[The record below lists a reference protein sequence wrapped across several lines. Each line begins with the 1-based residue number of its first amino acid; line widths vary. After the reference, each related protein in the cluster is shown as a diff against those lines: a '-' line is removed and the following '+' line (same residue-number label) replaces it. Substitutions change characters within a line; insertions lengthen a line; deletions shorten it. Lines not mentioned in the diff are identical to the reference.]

1 MSIPKISNENA
12 DEKNCGCIIL
22 KNDKVLLIGARDD
35 DGNLYWSFPK
45 GHQEEGETDIETAL
59 RETREEVGL
68 DVEVINNTPI
78 KTWHLVHSG
87 TVRKEILLFTAK
99 PLNGDVKIQEAEV
112 ERAEWVSID
121 KVNEY
126 LDEYY
131 SDVWADFLRSFS
143 GYLSSSTG

>member
-1 MSIPKISNENA
+1 MTKQVPFDEGAEVSIPKISNENA
-12 DEKNCGCIIL
+12 DEKSCGCIIL

-78 KTWHLVHSG
+78 KTWHEPGMMMVTCTGRFQKGIKKKARL
-87 TVRKEILLFTAK
+87 ILRPHCEKLGK
-99 PLNGDVKIQEAEV
+99 KLG
-112 ERAEWVSID
+112 WM
-121 KVNEY
+121 
-126 LDEYY
+126 
-131 SDVWADFLRSFS
+131 LR
-143 GYLSSSTG
+143 LLTIRQ